1 MTSKDFILNTFRA
14 KGKSDAKAL
23 QAQAKDLTATELIA
37 NEGRIPEWEPNKDY
51 SSWAIGAP
59 VRYDNQIWVL
69 VEPHSALIIPP
80 KEDVSNWRICH
91 SKDAQYVKPWATPV
105 GSFGHY
111 LKDEVY
117 QDANGMIWKCLQ
129 EDTIFSASDF
139 PEYWEKI

>member
-51 SSWAIGAP
+51 SSWVIGSP
-59 VRYDNQIWVL
+59 VRYGNQVWTL
-69 VEPHSALIIPP
+69 VEPHAALIVPP
-80 KEDVSNWRICH
+80 KEDVCNWKICH
-91 SKDAQYVKPWATPV
+91 SKDAQFAKSWVAPV
-105 GSFGHY
+105 TSFGHY

-117 QDANGMIWKCLQ
+117 KDAEGKIWKCLQ
-129 EDTIFSASDF
+129 EDTIFSAEDF
-139 PEYWEKI
+139 PEYWEQV